1 MKRKIVAVL
10 LSAAMVL
17 SMTACGNS
25 SSGDTSSDSAAQDT
39 AQEADTSGE
48 EAAADTQEA
57 SGTEEDAQGGESSS
71 SLGDFSGVKAEI
83 DIDGTIIG
91 DALTTFEGKVEEFN
105 NLTGAQ
111 LELVENGDDH
121 EAIMKTR
128 MASNDMPDMFTTHG
142 WSTIRYN
149 EFCYDLSGESW
160 VGDMAD
166 AAAAV
171 VTDPNGKICTCPLTE
186 WVYGV
191 AFNNTIM
198 EDNGIDMYSIKTWD
212 DLSAALQ
219 TIKDAGI
226 TPISVG
232 GKNTGSLGGFLEM
245 SNVFYSADGA
255 MYDGGAQLQD
265 GSFSFVEHPE
275 IIARFADLYD
285 KGFFIE
291 DLFTADPDTARNYVA
306 TGQAAMLLWGSPEY
320 VDLMKTANPD
330 NEFGII
336 PVPAVEEGGKPAYT
350 VGEGTAVAISSSTEN
365 LELCQAFLNFMTEPE
380 TLKEYVDSTGA
391 VSGFKTISQDDTYSL
406 NKYNESIEKVANITY
421 TNFFDRE
428 YLPSGM
434 WNYMS
439 ESIAQLFNCNVGE
452 ASGKVNDVA
461 EYMQQ
466 AYEQLYATNNE

>member
-1 MKRKIVAVL
+1 MKRKLVSVL

-17 SMTACGNS
+17 SLAACGNS
-25 SSGDTSSDSAAQDT
+25 SSGTT
-39 AQEADTSGE
+39 TEADTQTSEASNEDTASDAQESSDTE
-48 EAAADTQEA
+48 ESADT
-57 SGTEEDAQGGESSS
+57 GESSES
-71 SLGDFSGVKAEI
+71 ADAAWDFTGVKAEI

-91 DALTTFEGKVEEFN
+91 DALTTFEGRVEEFN

-149 EFCYDLSGESW
+149 EFCYDLAGESW
-160 VGDMAD
+160 VPDMAD

-171 VTDPNGKICTCPLTE
+171 VTDGNGKVCTCPLTE

-191 AFNNTIM
+191 AFNKTIM
-198 EDNGIDMYSIKTWD
+198 DDNGIDMYSIKTWD
-212 DLSAALQ
+212 DLKNALQ

-226 TPISVG
+226 TPIAVG
-232 GKNTGSLGGFLEM
+232 GKSTGSLGGYLEM

-255 MYDGGAQLQD
+255 MYDGGAQLKD

-275 IIARFADLYD
+275 IIAEFAELYD
-285 KGFFIE
+285 SGFFIE

-330 NEFGII
+330 NDFAII
-336 PVPAVEEGGKPAYT
+336 PVPAVKEGGKPAYT
-350 VGEGTAVAISSSTEN
+350 VGEGTAIAISSKTEN
-365 LELCQAFLNFMTEPE
+365 LELCQAFLEFLLQPE
-380 TLKEYVDSTGA
+380 NLKEYVDATGA
-391 VSGFKTISQDDTYSL
+391 VSGFTTISQDDTYSL
-406 NKYNESIEKVANITY
+406 NQYNTSIEKVSNITY

-439 ESIAQLFNCNVGE
+439 ESIAQLFNNKVGE
-452 ASGKVNDVA
+452 AGNAVPDVA